1 MQSAGE
7 ILRQQRLKL
16 KLTFTQVADLTKIP
30 VKTLRSIEKN
40 RFADLPG
47 ATYSQGFIKNYAAVL
62 KLDSQLVLA
71 VWRRDFNKLN
81 QKSIMP
87 TGLAKPLT
95 PASAASLTKPI
106 VSIIFVV
113 LVAAGY
119 LGWSIIK
126 LYQPPALTVIQP
138 IEAATVVSPVTVTG
152 KTNHDASLTLNGKT
166 VSLGA
171 DGSFNTNFESLPGT
185 ATLTLEATS
194 RRGKT
199 TTLVRHVIIGK

>member
-16 KLTFTQVADLTKIP
+16 KLTFTQVSDLTKIP

-40 RFADLPG
+40 RFVDLPG

-62 KLDSQLVLA
+62 KLDPQLVLA
-71 VWRRDFNKLN
+71 VWRRDFNKLKP
-81 QKSIMP
+81 KSIMP

-95 PASAASLTKPI
+95 TSAFSLTKPI

-113 LVAAGY
+113 LMAAGY
-119 LGWSIIK
+119 LSWSIIK

-138 IEAATVVSPVTVTG
+138 IEAATVVSPVTITG
-152 KTNHDASLTLNGKT
+152 KTNHDASVTLNGKT
-166 VSLGA
+166 VSLEE
-171 DGSFNTNFESLPGT
+171 DGSFNTSFESLPGT
-185 ATLTLEATS
+185 ATLTLQATS

>member
-1 MQSAGE
+1 MQSAGDL
-7 ILRQQRLKL
+7 LRQQRLKL

-30 VKTLRSIEKN
+30 VKTLRAIEKN

-106 VSIIFVV
+106 VSITNPP
-113 LVAAGY
+113 
-119 LGWSIIK
+119 IK
-126 LYQPPALTVIQP
+126 LGRYRTRLLKK
-138 IEAATVVSPVTVTG
+138 VVTI
-152 KTNHDASLTLNGKT
+152 DCIAS
-166 VSLGA
+166 
-171 DGSFNTNFESLPGT
+171 NTY
-185 ATLTLEATS
+185 
-194 RRGKT
+194 
-199 TTLVRHVIIGK
+199 I